1 MLFGSFSNVVIA
13 EDVEFADMS
22 LKELMSLD
30 TFDSATLLPTQI
42 SKAPGTVYSFSRD
55 DFSRFGVRR
64 VDELLQ
70 LIPGMQLNQYRKR
83 HQAVWA
89 RGMLDRYNDKMVL
102 MVDGVRLRHLY
113 YGHFSLGDNFPLEKI
128 EKVEVIMGPASSLYG
143 ANAFGGIISITTR
156 NFSSD
161 DEFEASFE
169 VGSNDRA
176 KATGLYNSANF
187 QLFASHVDQD
197 APFDED
203 RKSFIGGDTQQ
214 PLDEDYSNVF
224 VKVAPI
230 KGLTVIADFYE
241 SETPFVFIPSTQDAF
256 IEEQMLNLALSYDI
270 GEIEHGRFETDLY
283 YTSDK
288 AREYELEQMT
298 QALGYEENQDAS
310 MAGLDINYLRQFG
323 EHVVAIGATATR
335 ESAENFEYTRSF
347 SFSSGF
353 LPTPETGSLLSD
365 PDIENYDRAFFLQ
378 DVWSVTDKL
387 QLTLGARY
395 DDFERFGEYSNYR
408 GALVYS
414 PSPQQTFKLL
424 YGTAIRT
431 PSFREYL
438 KVSESPGFVAPIPD
452 PEKIRSTEVSYLYQW
467 ENANIAL
474 TAYHNEIE
482 DYIIEFP
489 TPDGVDEFFA
499 NVNAVVD
506 LDGIE
511 SVINVQPFDKFNLR
525 FTAAYIKVTTNLIG
539 TIPYLAT
546 LSASFNADYNYYGD
560 HLIGLSLIHNDER
573 EDLNGIE
580 ADNADAFVIAKVFGS
595 GSISNSLS
603 YSFGVDNLFDE
614 EIFDPAANFGGQY
627 NTVKTEREV
636 WIGLQWNFSQ

>member
-1 MLFGSFSNVVIA
+1 MEFS
-13 EDVEFADMS
+13 DMS

-30 TFDSATLLPTQI
+30 TFDSASLLPIQT

-83 HQAVWA
+83 HQSIWA

-113 YGHFSLGDNFPLEKI
+113 YSHFSLGDNFPLEKI

-156 NFSSD
+156 NFSSG

-169 VGSNDRA
+169 VGSNNRV
-176 KATGLYNSANF
+176 KATGLYNSD
-187 QLFASHVDQD
+187 QIQVFASHVDQN
-197 APFDED
+197 APFDDD

-214 PLDEDYSNVF
+214 PLDENYSNVF
-224 VKVAPI
+224 IKASPI
-230 KGLTVIADFYE
+230 KGLTVLADFYE

-256 IEEQMLNLALSYDI
+256 IEDQMLNLALSYDV
-270 GEIEHGRFETDLY
+270 GEIEQGRLEADLY

-288 AREYELEQMT
+288 AREYELEQVT
-298 QALGYEENQDAS
+298 QTLGYEENQDAS
-310 MAGLDINYLRQFG
+310 MAGININYLRQFG
-323 EHVVAIGATATR
+323 DHVIAIGAEVTR
-335 ESAENFEYTRSF
+335 ESAENFKFTRNF

-353 LPTPETGSLLSD
+353 LPTPETGNLLSN
-365 PDIENYDRAFFLQ
+365 PDIDNHDRAFFLQ
-378 DVWSVTDKL
+378 DVWSINDKL
-387 QLTLGARY
+387 QLTLGARF
-395 DDFERFGEYSNYR
+395 DDFQRFGEYANYR
-408 GALVYS
+408 GALVYT
-414 PSPQQTFKLL
+414 PSEQQTFKLL

-438 KVSESPGFVAPIPD
+438 KVSESPGFVAPVPD
-452 PEKIRSTEVSYLYQW
+452 PEKIKSTEISYLYQW

-482 DYIIEFP
+482 DYIIGFP
-489 TPDGVDEFFA
+489 TPDGADEFSA

-511 SVINVQPFDKFNLR
+511 SVINVQPIDDFNLR
-525 FTAAYIKVTTNLIG
+525 FTASYIEVTTNLIG

-546 LSASFNADYNYYGD
+546 LSASFNADYTYYGD
-560 HLIGLSLIHNDER
+560 HLIGFSLIHNDER
-573 EDLNGIE
+573 EDLNSIDE
-580 ADNADAFVIAKVFGS
+580 DNAESFVIAKLFGS

-614 EIFDPAANFGGQY
+614 QIYDPAADFGTQY
-627 NTVKTEREV
+627 NTVKTEREFWV
-636 WIGLQWNFSQ
+636 GLQWSFSE